1 MQKIL
6 GYLRRAVQDYDMLRS
21 GDRVAVGISG
31 GKDSLALL
39 CGLHRLR
46 QILNIDC
53 EIVGLTVDPAFGG
66 APADY
71 SQISELCRDL
81 GVPYH
86 VVETHI
92 GEIVFDIRNE
102 KNPCSL
108 CSRMRRGA
116 LYGACE
122 EFSCNKLALGHNF
135 DDTVETF
142 LMNLF
147 TEGRIGCYSP
157 VTSLDDRSLTV
168 IRPLIYAPEK
178 DIRRAVKRN
187 SLPVFK
193 SVCPADGHTRRQD
206 MKEFIAG
213 LERQEHGFKNR
224 IFGALQR
231 SGIDDWNIKKGSP

>member
-6 GYLRRAVQDYDMLRS
+6 GYLRRAVQDYNMIRG
-21 GDRVAVGISG
+21 GDRIAVGISG

-46 QILNIDC
+46 QILNINY
-53 EIVGLTVDPAFGG
+53 ELIGITVDPAFGG
-66 APADY
+66 VPADY
-71 SQISELCRDL
+71 SQIIALCKELNI
-81 GVPYH
+81 PYH
-86 VVETHI
+86 VIGTHI

-116 LYGACE
+116 LYGACA
-122 EFSCNKLALGHNF
+122 EFGCNKLALGHNF

-147 TEGRIGCYSP
+147 TEGRLGCYSP
-157 VTSLDDRSLTV
+157 VTTLDDRELTV

-178 DIRRAVKRN
+178 EIRRAATRN

-193 SVCPADGHTRRQD
+193 SQCPADGHTGRQN
-206 MKEFIAG
+206 MKEFIADM
-213 LERQEHGFKNR
+213 ERQEHGFKIR

-231 SGIDDWNIKKGSP
+231 SGIDGWDVKKGSP

>member
-6 GYLRRAVQDYDMLRS
+6 GYLRRAVQDYNMLQN
-21 GDRVAVGISG
+21 GDRIAVGISG

-46 QILNIDC
+46 SILDMDY
-53 EIVGLTVDPAFGG
+53 EIVGVTIDPAFGG
-66 APADY
+66 VPADLREI
-71 SQISELCRDL
+71 SDLCSELGIL
-81 GVPYH
+81 YH
-86 VVETHI
+86 VVDTHI

-116 LYGACE
+116 LYGACA
-122 EFSCNKLALGHNF
+122 EFHCNKLALGHNY

-157 VTSLDDRSLTV
+157 VTSLEDRDLTI
-168 IRPLIYAPEK
+168 IRPMIYAPEK
-178 DIRRAVKRN
+178 EIRRAAKRN
-187 SLPVFK
+187 SLPVAK
-193 SVCPADGHTRRQD
+193 SPCPADGHTGRQD

-213 LERQEHGFKNR
+213 MERQDHGFKQR

-231 SGIDDWNIKKGSP
+231 SGIDGWKIKKGSP